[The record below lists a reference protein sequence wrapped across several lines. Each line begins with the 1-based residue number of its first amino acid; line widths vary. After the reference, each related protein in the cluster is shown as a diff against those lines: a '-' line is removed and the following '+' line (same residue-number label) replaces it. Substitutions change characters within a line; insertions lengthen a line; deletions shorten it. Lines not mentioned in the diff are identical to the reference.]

1 MLNTQVEPSEGAP
14 LEDVI
19 LKAAFLSTKGGYSE
33 AIVDEIEG
41 KCFARL
47 RELLRKWE
55 YQHKRMFPDV
65 MWTGPDPSR
74 CSLYRLA
81 GGGAV
86 MSDTCNAA
94 RKAKKLLGSLIQKQ
108 AEEHLRQQ
116 MGDEAWVALSEEAK
130 ESQLR
135 VHVLDC
141 QQHMRN
147 IFLQHMSRKQV
158 CHKCSQSTCTHGDCK
173 GTHVHTGVYYA

>member
-1 MLNTQVEPSEGAP
+1 MEPSDGAP

-19 LKAAFLSTKGGYSE
+19 LKAAYLSTRGGCSE

-55 YQHKRMFPDV
+55 AQHKLMFPDV
-65 MWTGPDPSR
+65 QWTGPDPSR
-74 CSLYRLA
+74 CSLHRLA
-81 GGGAV
+81 GGGALI
-86 MSDTCNAA
+86 SDTCNAA
-94 RKAKKLLGSLIQKQ
+94 RKAKKLLGDLIQRQ

-116 MGDEAWVALSEEAK
+116 MGDEVWGALSEQEK
-130 ESQLR
+130 EHYLR

-141 QQHMRN
+141 QQH
-147 IFLQHMSRKQV
+147 
-158 CHKCSQSTCTHGDCK
+158 T
-173 GTHVHTGVYYA
+173 

>member
-1 MLNTQVEPSEGAP
+1 MWDAQVEPTEGGA
-14 LEDVI
+14 LEDVV
-19 LKAAFLSTKGGYSE
+19 LKAAYLSTKGGTSE

-47 RELLRKWE
+47 RELLRTWQA
-55 YQHKRMFPDV
+55 QHAKMFPEV
-65 MWTGPDPSR
+65 QWTGPDPSR
-74 CSLYRLA
+74 CSLHRLA
-81 GGGAV
+81 GGGAL

-94 RKAKKLLGSLIQKQ
+94 RKAKALLRGLIQQQ
-108 AEEHLRQQ
+108 AEDYLRQQ
-116 MGDEAWVALSEEAK
+116 MGVEVWEALSEQEQEHK
-130 ESQLR
+130 LR

-158 CHKCSQSTCTHGDCK
+158 E
-173 GTHVHTGVYYA
+173 YYIAY